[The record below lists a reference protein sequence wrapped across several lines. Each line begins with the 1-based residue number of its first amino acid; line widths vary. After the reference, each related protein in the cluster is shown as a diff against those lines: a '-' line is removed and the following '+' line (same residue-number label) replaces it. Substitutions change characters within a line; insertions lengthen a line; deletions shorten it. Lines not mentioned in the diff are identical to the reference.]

1 MYLLVIQF
9 VYTVI
14 TVCIQQTN
22 NLTRTKNKDFF
33 DTKKKKF
40 KYFNDLIYC
49 VIGIVKHRV

>member
-1 MYLLVIQF
+1 MYI
-9 VYTVI
+9 I

-33 DTKKKKF
+33 DTKKKF
-40 KYFNDLIYC
+40 KYFNDLFYC